1 MSLSSAEGWSTGA
14 GAGGSGEDSVPNMG
28 TSGLKG
34 SVTPGTPAAR
44 GGTPGTPAA
53 RGGTPGTPGVA
64 TVGAPVSRGVGAA
77 WAGGSPA
84 TDTDSGGAAGYS
96 SSPSGI
102 LAVGRGED
110 EHHWSFR

>member
-28 TSGLKG
+28 TSGLRG
-34 SVTPGTPAAR
+34 SV
-44 GGTPGTPAA
+44 TPGTPAA

-110 EHHWSFR
+110 EQDWSFR